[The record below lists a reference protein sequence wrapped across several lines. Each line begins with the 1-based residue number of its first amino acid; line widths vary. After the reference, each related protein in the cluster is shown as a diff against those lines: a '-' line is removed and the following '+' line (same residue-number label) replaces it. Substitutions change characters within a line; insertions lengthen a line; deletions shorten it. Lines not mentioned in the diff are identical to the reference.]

1 MKVNVV
7 PIGNSKGIRIPKPL
21 LQQCNIDRAVDL
33 RLEGK
38 RIVLTPVR
46 SRPRQ
51 GWAAAAERM
60 HQAGDDALLIPDVFP
75 DDVEVDW

>member
-21 LQQCNIDRAVDL
+21 LEQCNINQAVDL

-38 RIVLTPVR
+38 RIVLTPIK

-51 GWAAAAERM
+51 GWAAAAEQMR
-60 HQAGDDALLIPDVFP
+60 QAGDDAILIPDVFI